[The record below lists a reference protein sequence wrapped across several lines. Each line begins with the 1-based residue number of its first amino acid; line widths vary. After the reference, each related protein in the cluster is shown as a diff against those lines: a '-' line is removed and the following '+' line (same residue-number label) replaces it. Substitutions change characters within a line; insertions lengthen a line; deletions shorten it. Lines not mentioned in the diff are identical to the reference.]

1 MFAILDK
8 IRYMKES
15 KKVLIHPYDIIDQEK
30 DNFIK
35 EEIISKICHFKL
47 IFNNNNK
54 SLSDLS
60 EDAKFIIYYNININK
75 YILKNPLLTIDEI
88 SEKIYDDF
96 MSLSDLE
103 LDEIIEESN
112 TNISYELI
120 DKDAT
125 KYLPS
130 RMAYLIESEKDSN
143 EENELQINK
152 KNENQ
157 PIKRKSNEENDENTN
172 KRLKPLEEV
181 NENVNEVH
189 NAFEEVDYNEYE

>member
-47 IFNNNNK
+47 IFNNNNNNK
-54 SLSDLS
+54 PLS

-75 YILKNPLLTIDEI
+75 YILKNPSLTIDEI

-103 LDEIIEESN
+103 LDEIIENSN

-130 RMAYLIESEKDSN
+130 RMAYLIESEKGSN

-152 KNENQ
+152 KIENQ
-157 PIKRKSNEENDENTN
+157 PIKRKSNEENDEIIN
-172 KRLKPLEEV
+172 KRLKSLEEV
-181 NENVNEVH
+181 NENVNKVH
-189 NAFEEVDYNEYE
+189 NAF